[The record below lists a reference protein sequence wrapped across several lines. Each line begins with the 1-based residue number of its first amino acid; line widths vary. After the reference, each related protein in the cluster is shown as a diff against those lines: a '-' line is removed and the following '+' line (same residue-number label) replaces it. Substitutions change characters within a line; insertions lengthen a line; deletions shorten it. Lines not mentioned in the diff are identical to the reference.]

1 MDFVS
6 AGKKIQLLIHSLI
19 IIIIIVYCTLFTRIF
34 ESGEQVDSG
43 TFVWKWPWF
52 HSHAAI
58 EKELLVAL
66 LHFWINK
73 GRRSMIPHT
82 VSMSD
87 METFIWTTI
96 FKRRIILNFH

>member
-43 TFVWKWPWF
+43 TFV
-52 HSHAAI
+52 
-58 EKELLVAL
+58 
-66 LHFWINK
+66 
-73 GRRSMIPHT
+73 
-82 VSMSD
+82 
-87 METFIWTTI
+87 
-96 FKRRIILNFH
+96 